1 MTRGYL
7 LDTNILSLWFDN
19 HDEPGHSRVID
30 HVDALES
37 SDLLRTSVIVLGEI
51 EFGHRAASPRAGSPI
66 QQTYKKFLKE
76 HVPIAYD
83 VGKATT
89 LYYGPLRARLFE
101 KFAPK
106 RKKGKK
112 LRPEQLK
119 DPVTALELGI
129 DENDLWLAAQALE
142 RNLVL
147 VTHDK
152 MKRIQEVLGGDFR
165 LRIEDWA
172 A

>member
-7 LDTNILSLWFDN
+7 LDTNIISLWFDEK
-19 HDEPGHSRVID
+19 DEPGHSRVVA
-30 HVDALES
+30 HVNALTDP
-37 SDLLRTSVIVLGEI
+37 DLLRTSVIVLGEI
-51 EFGHRAASPRAGSPI
+51 DYGHRAESPRRNTSI
-66 QQTYKKFLKE
+66 QQTYREF
-76 HVPIAYD
+76 VARRIPIAYD